1 MINKFRYAFEGL
13 KACLKDKSIVI
24 QLILGILAVIGGFII
39 RLDFYE
45 WLAFIICIA
54 LDKKFED
61 IFYFK

>member
-45 WLAFIICIA
+45 WLAFII
-54 LDKKFED
+54 
-61 IFYFK
+61 